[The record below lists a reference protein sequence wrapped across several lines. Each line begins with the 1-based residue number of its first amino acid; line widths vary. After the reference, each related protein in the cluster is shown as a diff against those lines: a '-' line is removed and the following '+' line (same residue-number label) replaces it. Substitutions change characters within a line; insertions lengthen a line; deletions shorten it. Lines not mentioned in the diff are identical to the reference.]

1 LFTAK
6 AMKQRYAIET
16 FALTKK
22 YGKILALDQLNLK
35 IEPGEVFGL
44 LGPNGAGKTTAISML
59 CTVNSP
65 TSGTALVN
73 GYDIR
78 KQAGKV
84 RRSIGIVFQDPSID
98 DRLTGR
104 ENMMLHA
111 ILYDIGDQAAK
122 KRIAE
127 LLDLVGL
134 TDRADSLMKTYSG
147 GMRRRLELARGLLH
161 SPRVLFLDE
170 PTLGLDPQT
179 RQHLWSHIE
188 ELARQSS
195 ITVILT
201 THYMEEAERLC
212 SRVGIIDSGK
222 IKVVDTPANLI
233 GALKGE
239 VVTVV
244 TARPAEFLARIKELD
259 FAHHAEATDS
269 AVRLHLS
276 DAEKKVPMIVEL
288 ASASNIELKSVSIH
302 KPTLNDV
309 FLYYTG
315 KEIRSEEAENE
326 LRSTMRALNRM
337 R

>member
-1 LFTAK
+1 
-6 AMKQRYAIET
+6 MKRFYAIET
-16 FALTKK
+16 FALTKR
-22 YGKILALDQLNLK
+22 YGKILALDSLDLK

-73 GYDIR
+73 GFDIR
-78 KQAGKV
+78 RQAGKV

-111 ILYDIGDQAAK
+111 TLYDISAPLAR
-122 KRIAE
+122 KRISE
-127 LLDLVGL
+127 LLGLVGL
-134 TDRADSLMKTYSG
+134 SDRADSPMRAYSG

-161 SPRVLFLDE
+161 SPKVLFLDE

-188 ELARQSS
+188 ELARQSN

-212 SRVGIIDSGK
+212 SRVGIIDSGR

-233 GALKGE
+233 GALKGD

-244 TARPAEFLARIKELD
+244 TIKPDEFIERMKGLGFNHQAEVID
-259 FAHHAEATDS
+259 GT
-269 AVRLHLS
+269 VRLHLS
-276 DAEKKVPMIVEL
+276 DAEKKVPLIVEL
-288 ASASNIELKSVSIH
+288 ASAAGIELKSVSIH

-309 FLYYTG
+309 FLHYTG
-315 KEIRSEEAENE
+315 REIRAEEAENE
-326 LRSTMRALNRM
+326 LRKVMRIVGR
-337 R
+337 RR

>member
-1 LFTAK
+1 
-6 AMKQRYAIET
+6 MKQLYAIET
-16 FALTKK
+16 FALTKR

-111 ILYDIGDQAAK
+111 TLYDISAQAAK

-188 ELARQSS
+188 ELARQSN

-212 SRVGIIDSGK
+212 SRVGIIDSGR

-244 TARPAEFLARIKELD
+244 TGRPAEFLARIKELD

-269 AVRLHLS
+269 TVRLHLS

-288 ASASNIELKSVSIH
+288 ASESRIELKSVSIH

>member
-1 LFTAK
+1 LLAVIT
-6 AMKQRYAIET
+6 MKQLYAIET
-16 FALTKK
+16 FNLTKR

-73 GYDIR
+73 GFDIR
-78 KQAGKV
+78 KQSGKV

-111 ILYDIGDQAAK
+111 TLYDISSSVAK
-122 KRIAE
+122 KRIVE

-134 TDRADSLMKTYSG
+134 IDRADSPMKTYSG

-188 ELARQSS
+188 ELARQSN

-212 SRVGIIDSGK
+212 SRVGIIDTGR
-222 IKVVDTPANLI
+222 IKVVDTPAHLI
-233 GALKGE
+233 GALKGD

-244 TARPAEFLARIKELD
+244 TSRPADFLAKIKELS
-259 FAHHAEATDS
+259 FTHHAEAVDS
-269 AVRLHLS
+269 TIRLHLS
-276 DAEKKVPMIVEL
+276 EAEKKVPMIVEL
-288 ASASNIELKSVSIH
+288 ASANQIELKSVSIH

-315 KEIRSEEAENE
+315 KEIRSEGAENE
-326 LRSTMRALNRM
+326 LRSTMRALGRM
-337 R
+337 K

>member
-1 LFTAK
+1 
-6 AMKQRYAIET
+6 MKQLYAIET
-16 FALTKK
+16 FALTKR
-22 YGKILALDQLNLK
+22 YGKILALDSLDLK

-44 LGPNGAGKTTAISML
+44 LGPNGAGKTTTISML

-73 GYDIR
+73 GFDIR
-78 KQAGKV
+78 RQAGKV

-111 ILYDIGDQAAK
+111 TLYDIGKQHARE
-122 KRIAE
+122 RINE
-127 LLDLVGL
+127 LLYLVGL
-134 TDRADSLMKTYSG
+134 TERADSPMKTYSG

-179 RQHLWSHIE
+179 REHLWSHIE
-188 ELARQSS
+188 ELARQSD

-212 SRVGIIDSGK
+212 SRVGIIDSGRIK
-222 IKVVDTPANLI
+222 IVDTPANLI
-233 GALKGE
+233 GALQGD
-239 VVTVV
+239 VVTVI
-244 TARPAEFLARIKELD
+244 TAKPADFLERIKELNLN
-259 FAHHAEATDS
+259 HQAEVVDS

-276 DAEKKVPMIVEL
+276 EAEKKVPVIVEL
-288 ASASNIELKSVSIH
+288 ASAAGIELKSVSIH

-309 FLYYTG
+309 FLHYTG
-315 KEIRSEEAENE
+315 KEIRSEDAENE
-326 LRSTMRALNRM
+326 MRKAMRAIGRM

>member
-1 LFTAK
+1 MYAAIT
-6 AMKQRYAIET
+6 MKQLYAIET
-16 FALTKK
+16 FALTKR
-22 YGKILALDQLNLK
+22 YGKILALDSLDLK
-35 IEPGEVFGL
+35 IAPGEVFGL

-73 GYDIR
+73 GFDIR
-78 KQAGKV
+78 RQAGKV

-111 ILYDIGDQAAK
+111 TLYDIGTVRARK
-122 KRIAE
+122 KIIE
-127 LLDLVGL
+127 LLGLVGL
-134 TDRADSLMKTYSG
+134 QDRADSPMKTYSG

-188 ELARQSS
+188 ELARQSN

-212 SRVGIIDSGK
+212 SRVGIIDSGR

-233 GALKGE
+233 GALEGDVVTIITSRPADFLERVKELSFTRNAE
-239 VVTVV
+239 VV
-244 TARPAEFLARIKELD
+244 
-259 FAHHAEATDS
+259 DS
-269 AVRLHLS
+269 TVRLHLS
-276 DAEKKVPMIVEL
+276 DAEKKVPVIVEL
-288 ASASNIELKSVSIH
+288 ASAAGIELKSVSIH

-315 KEIRSEEAENE
+315 KDIRSEEAENE
-326 LRSTMRALNRM
+326 LRKAMRVISR
-337 R
+337 RR

>member
-1 LFTAK
+1 
-6 AMKQRYAIET
+6 MKQLYAIET
-16 FALTKK
+16 FALTKR

-111 ILYDIGDQAAK
+111 TLYDIRSPAAK
-122 KRIAE
+122 KRIGQ
-127 LLDLVGL
+127 LLELVGL
-134 TDRADSLMKTYSG
+134 ADRADSPMKTYSG

-188 ELARQSS
+188 ELARRSN

-212 SRVGIIDSGK
+212 SRVGIIDIGR

-233 GALKGE
+233 GELKGD

-244 TARPAEFLARIKELD
+244 TNRPADFLARIKELN
-259 FAHHAEATDS
+259 FTHHAEATDS
-269 AVRLHLS
+269 SVRLHLS

-288 ASASNIELKSVSIH
+288 ASASQIELKSVSIH

-309 FLYYTG
+309 FLHYTG

>member
-1 LFTAK
+1 
-6 AMKQRYAIET
+6 MKQLYAIET
-16 FALTKK
+16 FALTKR

-111 ILYDIGDQAAK
+111 TLYDIRSPAAK
-122 KRIAE
+122 KRIGQ
-127 LLDLVGL
+127 LLELVGL
-134 TDRADSLMKTYSG
+134 ADRADSPMKTYSG

-188 ELARQSS
+188 ELARRSN

-212 SRVGIIDSGK
+212 SRVGIIDIGR

-233 GALKGE
+233 GELKGD

-244 TARPAEFLARIKELD
+244 TNRPADFLARIKELN
-259 FAHHAEATDS
+259 FTHHAEATDS
-269 AVRLHLS
+269 SVRLHLY

-288 ASASNIELKSVSIH
+288 ASASQIELKSVSIH

-309 FLYYTG
+309 FLHYTG

>member
-1 LFTAK
+1 MYAAIT
-6 AMKQRYAIET
+6 MKQLYAIET
-16 FALTKK
+16 FALTKR
-22 YGKILALDQLNLK
+22 YGKILALDSLDLK

-44 LGPNGAGKTTAISML
+44 LGPNGAGKTTTISML

-73 GYDIR
+73 GFDIR
-78 KQAGKV
+78 RQAGKV

-111 ILYDIGDQAAK
+111 TLYDIGTVLARK
-122 KRIAE
+122 KIIE
-127 LLDLVGL
+127 LLGLVGL
-134 TDRADSLMKTYSG
+134 QDRADSPMKTYSG

-188 ELARQSS
+188 ELARQSN

-212 SRVGIIDSGK
+212 SRVGIIDSGR

-233 GALKGE
+233 GALEGD
-239 VVTVV
+239 VVTII
-244 TARPAEFLARIKELD
+244 TSRPADFLERVKELS
-259 FAHHAEATDS
+259 FTHNAEVIDS
-269 AVRLHLS
+269 TVRLHLS
-276 DAEKKVPMIVEL
+276 DAEKKVPVIVEL
-288 ASASNIELKSVSIH
+288 ASAAGIVLKSVSIH

-315 KEIRSEEAENE
+315 KDIRSEEAENE
-326 LRSTMRALNRM
+326 LRKAMRVISR
-337 R
+337 RR

>member
-1 LFTAK
+1 MLTATT
-6 AMKQRYAIET
+6 MKQLYAIET
-16 FALTKK
+16 FALTKR
-22 YGKILALDQLNLK
+22 YGKILALDQLSLR

-44 LGPNGAGKTTAISML
+44 LGPNGAGKTTAISLL

-73 GYDIR
+73 GFDIR
-78 KQAGKV
+78 RQAGKV

-104 ENMMLHA
+104 ENMKLHA
-111 ILYDIGDQAAK
+111 TLYDISSPVAR
-122 KRIAE
+122 KRIGE
-127 LLDLVGL
+127 LLELVGL
-134 TDRADSLMKTYSG
+134 ADRADSPMKTYSG

-161 SPRVLFLDE
+161 SPKVLFLDE

-188 ELARQSS
+188 ELARQSN

-212 SRVGIIDSGK
+212 SSVGIIDSGR
-222 IKVVDTPANLI
+222 IKVVDTPASLI
-233 GALKGE
+233 GALKGD

-244 TARPAEFLARIKELD
+244 TGRPADFLARIKEINI
-259 FAHHAEATDS
+259 AHHAEAVDS
-269 AVRLHLS
+269 TIRLHLS
-276 DAEKKVPMIVEL
+276 EAEKKVPMIVEL
-288 ASASNIELKSVSIH
+288 AAASQIELKSVSIH

-326 LRSTMRALNRM
+326 LRTTMRAISRM
-337 R
+337 K

>member
-1 LFTAK
+1 MVT
-6 AMKQRYAIET
+6 
-16 FALTKK
+16 
-22 YGKILALDQLNLK
+22 
-35 IEPGEVFGL
+35 
-44 LGPNGAGKTTAISML
+44 IS
-59 CTVNSP
+59 
-65 TSGTALVN
+65 
-73 GYDIR
+73 
-78 KQAGKV
+78 AGKV

-111 ILYDIGDQAAK
+111 TLYDIGPTDAK
-122 KRIAE
+122 KRIGE

-134 TDRADSLMKTYSG
+134 ADRADSPMKTYSG

-188 ELARQSS
+188 ELARRSS

-212 SRVGIIDSGK
+212 TRVGIIDSGR
-222 IKVVDTPANLI
+222 IRVIDTPANLI
-233 GALKGE
+233 GALKGD

-244 TARPAEFLARIKELD
+244 TSRPADFLARVKELN
-259 FAHHAEATDS
+259 FTHHIEAVGST
-269 AVRLHLS
+269 VHLHVS

-288 ASASNIELKSVSIH
+288 ASASQIEIKSVSIH

-315 KEIRSEEAENE
+315 KEMRSEEAENE
-326 LRSTMRALNRM
+326 LRSTMRALSRM

>member
-1 LFTAK
+1 
-6 AMKQRYAIET
+6 MKQVYAIET
-16 FALTKK
+16 FALTKR
-22 YGKILALDQLNLK
+22 YGKILALDGLDLK
-35 IEPGEVFGL
+35 IQPGEVFGL

-65 TSGTALVN
+65 TAGTALVN
-73 GYDIR
+73 GFDIR
-78 KQAGKV
+78 RQADKV

-111 ILYDIGDQAAK
+111 TLYDISAAIAK
-122 KRIAE
+122 ARIKE
-127 LLDLVGL
+127 LMGLVGL
-134 TDRADSLMKTYSG
+134 IDRADSPMKTYSG

-188 ELARQSS
+188 ELAKKSN

-212 SRVGIIDSGK
+212 SRIGIIDSGR
-222 IKVVDTPANLI
+222 IKVVDTPNNLI
-233 GALKGE
+233 GALQGD

-244 TARPAEFLARIKELD
+244 TSSPYDLLQRIKELA
-259 FAHHAEATDS
+259 FTRQAEIVDG
-269 AVRLHLS
+269 AVRLQLS
-276 DAEKKVPMIVEL
+276 DAEKKVPVIVEL
-288 ASASNIELKSVSIH
+288 ASSAGIELKSVSIH

-309 FLYYTG
+309 FLHYTG
-315 KEIRSEEAENE
+315 REIRAEEAENE
-326 LRSTMRALNRM
+326 MRKVM
-337 R
+337 RIVGRRR

>member
-1 LFTAK
+1 MLAVIT
-6 AMKQRYAIET
+6 MKQLYAIET
-16 FALTKK
+16 FNLTKR

-73 GYDIR
+73 GFDIR
-78 KQAGKV
+78 KQSGKV

-111 ILYDIGDQAAK
+111 TLYDISSSVAK
-122 KRIAE
+122 KRIVE

-134 TDRADSLMKTYSG
+134 IDRADSPMKTYSG

-188 ELARQSS
+188 ELARQSN

-212 SRVGIIDSGK
+212 SRVGIIDTGR
-222 IKVVDTPANLI
+222 IKVVETPAHLI
-233 GALKGE
+233 GALKGD

-244 TARPAEFLARIKELD
+244 TSRPADFLAKIKELS
-259 FAHHAEATDS
+259 FTHHAEAVDS
-269 AVRLHLS
+269 TIRLHLS
-276 DAEKKVPMIVEL
+276 EAEKKVPMIVEL
-288 ASASNIELKSVSIH
+288 ASANQIELKSVSIH

-315 KEIRSEEAENE
+315 KEIRSEGAENE
-326 LRSTMRALNRM
+326 LRSTMRALGRM
-337 R
+337 K

>member
-1 LFTAK
+1 
-6 AMKQRYAIET
+6 MKQVYAIET
-16 FALTKK
+16 FALTKR
-22 YGKILALDQLNLK
+22 YGKILALDGLDLK
-35 IEPGEVFGL
+35 IQPGEVFGL

-65 TSGTALVN
+65 TAGTALVN
-73 GYDIR
+73 GFDIR
-78 KQAGKV
+78 RQADKV

-111 ILYDIGDQAAK
+111 TLYDISAAIAK
-122 KRIAE
+122 ARIKE
-127 LLDLVGL
+127 LMGLVGL
-134 TDRADSLMKTYSG
+134 IDRADSPMKTYSG

-188 ELARQSS
+188 ELAKKSN

-212 SRVGIIDSGK
+212 SRIGIIDSGR
-222 IKVVDTPANLI
+222 IKVVDTPNNLI
-233 GALKGE
+233 GALQGD

-244 TARPAEFLARIKELD
+244 TSSPYDLLQRIKELA
-259 FAHHAEATDS
+259 FTRQAEIVDG
-269 AVRLHLS
+269 AVRLQLS
-276 DAEKKVPMIVEL
+276 DAEKKVPVIVEL
-288 ASASNIELKSVSIH
+288 ASTAGIELTSVSIH

-309 FLYYTG
+309 FLHYTG
-315 KEIRSEEAENE
+315 REIRAEEAENE
-326 LRSTMRALNRM
+326 MRKVM
-337 R
+337 RIVGRRR

>member
-1 LFTAK
+1 MFTAN
-6 AMKQRYAIET
+6 AMKQLYAIET
-16 FALTKK
+16 FALTKR

-73 GYDIR
+73 GFDIR

-111 ILYDIGDQAAK
+111 TLYDISAQAAK

-188 ELARQSS
+188 ELARQSN

-244 TARPAEFLARIKELD
+244 TGRPAEFLASLKELD

-269 AVRLHLS
+269 TVRLHLS

-288 ASASNIELKSVSIH
+288 ASHSRIELKSVSIH

>member
-1 LFTAK
+1 MLTATT
-6 AMKQRYAIET
+6 MKQIYAIET
-16 FALTKK
+16 FALTKR

-44 LGPNGAGKTTAISML
+44 LGPNGAGKTTAISIL

-73 GYDIR
+73 GFDIR

-111 ILYDIGDQAAK
+111 TLYDVPSSNAK
-122 KRIAE
+122 KRIIE
-127 LLDLVGL
+127 LLNLVGL
-134 TDRADSLMKTYSG
+134 ADRADSPMKTYSG

-161 SPRVLFLDE
+161 SPEVLFLDE

-179 RQHLWSHIE
+179 RQHLWSYIE
-188 ELARQSS
+188 ELAKQSN

-212 SRVGIIDSGK
+212 SRVGIIDSGR

-233 GALKGE
+233 GALKGD

-244 TARPAEFLARIKELD
+244 TSQPADFLARIKELN
-259 FAHHAEATDS
+259 FAHNAEAVDS
-269 AVRLHLS
+269 TIRLQLS

-288 ASASNIELKSVSIH
+288 ASANHIELKSVSIH

-315 KEIRSEEAENE
+315 KEIRSEEAENK
-326 LRSTMRALNRM
+326 LRSTMRAIGRM